1 MTERFEWIDFSRG
14 LLMALVF
21 VYHSEVY
28 YYHDHSYSWMFT
40 PFFLTGFFFVSGFL
54 FSKDIQNVSIKSKV
68 KQIFRGLLIPYLIF
82 ESLLF
87 IPKILT
93 GRGSAYQL
101 LGDVLLF
108 RGSWFIIAIG
118 VMQLL
123 YAIVLRVSPT
133 KISLILSSIL
143 FFVLGTELCSIY
155 FVDSA
160 FYNKVLA
167 SPILFSA
174 DLPNRMPFCLN
185 LALFNCPFFGGGIF
199 CSLYR
204 NRFVSMC
211 EKKYMFLLS
220 LMGYISLYCV
230 IDHFFIG
237 SYWTGA
243 TGAYHNLPLM
253 IIYSI
258 LGIWMTCSLSVLV
271 KKIHPINYIGKYSI
285 VFAFVNGACL
295 TIASLLMN
303 KLENVDASNY
313 FNQLTVALI
322 ALILAWVVTALINKF
337 FPIMRGEKES
347 FNKISEKIGVSI
359 SW

>member
-118 VMQLL
+118 VM
-123 YAIVLRVSPT
+123 PN
-133 KISLILSSIL
+133 
-143 FFVLGTELCSIY
+143 GTL
-155 FVDSA
+155 
-160 FYNKVLA
+160 
-167 SPILFSA
+167 LFS
-174 DLPNRMPFCLN
+174 
-185 LALFNCPFFGGGIF
+185 
-199 CSLYR
+199 
-204 NRFVSMC
+204 
-211 EKKYMFLLS
+211 
-220 LMGYISLYCV
+220 
-230 IDHFFIG
+230 
-237 SYWTGA
+237 
-243 TGAYHNLPLM
+243 
-253 IIYSI
+253 
-258 LGIWMTCSLSVLV
+258 LGQ
-271 KKIHPINYIGKYSI
+271 K
-285 VFAFVNGACL
+285 
-295 TIASLLMN
+295 
-303 KLENVDASNY
+303 
-313 FNQLTVALI
+313 Q
-322 ALILAWVVTALINKF
+322 
-337 FPIMRGEKES
+337 
-347 FNKISEKIGVSI
+347 
-359 SW
+359 